1 MPKEGVVPTIK
12 ENALFIAD
20 AHYPHH
26 GEEFIK
32 LLKNLNNASIPR
44 AQLFLM
50 GDIFDLLFGHNQ
62 YIKKFS
68 KEAIF
73 LLAQLSE
80 KIEIIYLEGN
90 HDFCLQGLFISIK
103 VYSREEQPVH
113 FKLNNQD
120 VYLSHG
126 DKYETGF
133 GYDLYSK
140 ILRNKTLLTM
150 LRPFEKQIIDHRMK
164 KLKVK
169 KICGKFK
176 GYKKRFDAIRSHY
189 PKKSLIIEGH
199 FHQSLMHENYISLPS
214 LACQKSVAIVRN
226 GKIVFWKIDGLLS

>member
-1 MPKEGVVPTIK
+1 MPEQNVVPTIK
-12 ENALFIAD
+12 EKALFIAD

-32 LLKNLNNASIPR
+32 LLKRLNNASIPR
-44 AQLFLM
+44 PQLFLM

-73 LLAQLSE
+73 LLGQLSE

-90 HDFCLQGLFISIK
+90 HDFCLEGLFIFMK

-113 FKLNNQD
+113 FKLKNQD

-126 DKYETGF
+126 DKYETGL
-133 GYDLYSK
+133 GYDFYSK
-140 ILRNKTLLTM
+140 ILRNRTTLTLLK
-150 LRPFEKQIIDHRMK
+150 PFEKQIIDHRMK
-164 KLKVK
+164 KLKAK
-169 KICGKFK
+169 KICGTFK
-176 GYKKRFDAIRSHY
+176 GYQKRFDAIRSHY
-189 PKKSLIIEGH
+189 PKDALIIEGH
-199 FHQSLMHENYISLPS
+199 FHQGLVHKNYISLPS
-214 LACQKSVAIVRN
+214 LACQKSVAVVKN
-226 GKIVFWKIDGLLS
+226 GKIVFEKIDKLLS